1 MSNNLKIS
9 YIEYSPATNS
19 LDIFM
24 CGCTAPHCKGCYN
37 EELWDFNA
45 EGISSDECWQEIVNL
60 NHRFDSLVD
69 RILILGGEPFHN
81 YDAVIKLIKKVKE
94 IYPNK
99 DIWIWTGYKFDDI
112 PEKCKDILDLA
123 DVIVDGRYE
132 EDKRDL
138 SIAFRGSTNQ
148 RIWRKSTNEFNDTI
162 WRYDR
167 E

>member
-1 MSNNLKIS
+1 MNCYAKINS
-9 YIEYSPATNS
+9 VDFANGSGIRVSIFFSGCSFHCTNCFNS
-19 LDIFM
+19 
-24 CGCTAPHCKGCYN
+24 
-37 EELWDFNA
+37 ELWDFNY
-45 EGISSDECWQEIVNL
+45 GIPFTEETINKIIELLSPDYIKGLS
-60 NHRFDSLVD
+60 
-69 RILILGGEPFHN
+69 ILGGEPFHN

-112 PEKCKDILDLA
+112 PEKCKDILTFA

>member
-1 MSNNLKIS
+1 MSKYAKIN
-9 YIEYSPATNS
+9 YIDTVNGSGIRVSIFFSGCRFHCTNCFNS
-19 LDIFM
+19 
-24 CGCTAPHCKGCYN
+24 
-37 EELWDFNA
+37 ELWDFNY
-45 EGISSDECWQEIVNL
+45 GIPFTEETINKIIELLAPDYIKGLS
-60 NHRFDSLVD
+60 
-69 RILILGGEPFHN
+69 ILGGEPFHN
-81 YDAVIKLIKKVKE
+81 YNAVIKLIKKVKE

-112 PEKCKDILDLA
+112 PEKCKDILNLA

-148 RIWRKSTNEFNDTI
+148 RIWRKSTNEFNDTV

>member
-1 MSNNLKIS
+1 MSKYAKIN
-9 YIEYSPATNS
+9 YIDTVNGSGIRVS
-19 LDIFM
+19 IFFS
-24 CGCTAPHCKGCYN
+24 GCNFHCKNCFN
-37 EELWDFNA
+37 SELWDFNY
-45 EGISSDECWQEIVNL
+45 GIPFTEETINKIIELLAPDYIKGLS
-60 NHRFDSLVD
+60 
-69 RILILGGEPFHN
+69 ILGGEPFHN
-81 YDAVIKLIKKVKE
+81 YDAVIKLIKKVKK

>member
-1 MSNNLKIS
+1 MSKYAKIN
-9 YIEYSPATNS
+9 YIDTVNGSGIRVS
-19 LDIFM
+19 IFFS
-24 CGCTAPHCKGCYN
+24 GCNFHCKNCFN
-37 EELWDFNA
+37 SELWDFNY
-45 EGISSDECWQEIVNL
+45 GIPFTEETINKIIELLTPDYIKGLS
-60 NHRFDSLVD
+60 
-69 RILILGGEPFHN
+69 ILGGEPFHN

>member
-1 MSNNLKIS
+1 MSKYAKIN
-9 YIEYSPATNS
+9 YIDTVNGSGIRVS
-19 LDIFM
+19 IFFS
-24 CGCTAPHCKGCYN
+24 GCSFHCKNCFN
-37 EELWDFNA
+37 SELWDFNY
-45 EGISSDECWQEIVNL
+45 GIPFTEETINKIIELLAPDYIKGLS
-60 NHRFDSLVD
+60 
-69 RILILGGEPFHN
+69 ILGGEPFHN

-94 IYPNK
+94 IHPNK

-112 PEKCKDILDLA
+112 PEECKDILALA

>member
-1 MSNNLKIS
+1 MSKYAKIN
-9 YIEYSPATNS
+9 YIDTVNGSGIRVS
-19 LDIFM
+19 IFFS
-24 CGCTAPHCKGCYN
+24 GCNFHCKNCFN
-37 EELWDFNA
+37 SELWDFNY
-45 EGISSDECWQEIVNL
+45 GIPFTEETINKIIELLAPDYIKGLS
-60 NHRFDSLVD
+60 
-69 RILILGGEPFHN
+69 ILGGEPFHN

-94 IYPNK
+94 IHPNK

-112 PEKCKDILDLA
+112 PEECKDILDLA

>member
-1 MSNNLKIS
+1 MSKYAKIN
-9 YIEYSPATNS
+9 YIDTVNGSGIRVS
-19 LDIFM
+19 IFFS
-24 CGCTAPHCKGCYN
+24 GCNFHCKNCFN
-37 EELWDFNA
+37 SELWDFNY
-45 EGISSDECWQEIVNL
+45 GIPFTEETINKIIELLAPDYIKGLS
-60 NHRFDSLVD
+60 
-69 RILILGGEPFHN
+69 ILGGEPFHN
-81 YDAVIKLIKKVKE
+81 YNAVIKLIKKVKE

-167 E
+167 

>member
-1 MSNNLKIS
+1 MSKYAKIN
-9 YIEYSPATNS
+9 YIDTVNGSGIRVS
-19 LDIFM
+19 IFFS
-24 CGCTAPHCKGCYN
+24 GCNFHCKNCFN
-37 EELWDFNA
+37 SELWDFNY
-45 EGISSDECWQEIVNL
+45 GIPFTEETINKIIELLAPDYIKGLS
-60 NHRFDSLVD
+60 
-69 RILILGGEPFHN
+69 ILGGEPFHN

-112 PEKCKDILDLA
+112 PEECKDILSFA

-148 RIWRKSTNEFNDTI
+148 RIWRKSINEFNDTI
-162 WRYDR
+162 WRCDG

>member
-1 MSNNLKIS
+1 MSKYAKIN
-9 YIEYSPATNS
+9 YIDTVNGSGIRVS
-19 LDIFM
+19 IFFS
-24 CGCTAPHCKGCYN
+24 GCNFHCKNCFN
-37 EELWDFNA
+37 SELWDFNY
-45 EGISSDECWQEIVNL
+45 GIPFTEETINKIIELLAPDYIKGLS
-60 NHRFDSLVD
+60 
-69 RILILGGEPFHN
+69 ILGGEPFHN

-94 IYPNK
+94 IYPDK
-99 DIWIWTGYKFDDI
+99 DIWIQTGYKFDDI
-112 PEKCKDILDLA
+112 PEECKDILDLA

>member
-1 MSNNLKIS
+1 MSKYAKIN
-9 YIEYSPATNS
+9 YIDTVNGSGIRVS
-19 LDIFM
+19 IFFS
-24 CGCTAPHCKGCYN
+24 GCNFHCKNCFN
-37 EELWDFNA
+37 SELWDFNY
-45 EGISSDECWQEIVNL
+45 GIPFTEETINKIIELLAPDYIKGLS
-60 NHRFDSLVD
+60 
-69 RILILGGEPFHN
+69 ILGGEPFHN

-112 PEKCKDILDLA
+112 PEEHKDILDLA

>member
-1 MSNNLKIS
+1 MSKYAKIN
-9 YIEYSPATNS
+9 YIDTVNGSGIRVS
-19 LDIFM
+19 IFFS
-24 CGCTAPHCKGCYN
+24 GCNFHCKNCFN
-37 EELWDFNA
+37 SELWDFNYGIPFT
-45 EGISSDECWQEIVNL
+45 EGTINKIIELLSPDYIKGLS
-60 NHRFDSLVD
+60 
-69 RILILGGEPFHN
+69 ILGGEPFHN

>member
-1 MSNNLKIS
+1 MSKYAKIN
-9 YIEYSPATNS
+9 YIDTVNGSGIRVS
-19 LDIFM
+19 IFFS
-24 CGCTAPHCKGCYN
+24 GCNFHCKNCFN
-37 EELWDFNA
+37 SELWDFNY
-45 EGISSDECWQEIVNL
+45 GIPFTEETINKIIELLAPDYIKGLS
-60 NHRFDSLVD
+60 
-69 RILILGGEPFHN
+69 ILGGEPFHN
-81 YDAVIKLIKKVKE
+81 YDAVIKLVKKVKE

-112 PEKCKDILDLA
+112 PEKCKDIFDLA

>member
-1 MSNNLKIS
+1 MSCYAKINS
-9 YIEYSPATNS
+9 VDFANGSGIRASIFFSGCSFHCTNCFNS
-19 LDIFM
+19 
-24 CGCTAPHCKGCYN
+24 
-37 EELWDFNA
+37 ELWDFNY
-45 EGISSDECWQEIVNL
+45 GIPFTEETINKIVEL
-60 NHRFDSLVD
+60 LAPDYIKGLS
-69 RILILGGEPFHN
+69 ILGGEPFHN
-81 YDAVIKLIKKVKE
+81 YDAVIKLVKKVKE

>member
-1 MSNNLKIS
+1 MSKYAKIN
-9 YIEYSPATNS
+9 YIDTVNGSGIRVS
-19 LDIFM
+19 IFFS
-24 CGCTAPHCKGCYN
+24 GCNFHCKNCFN
-37 EELWDFNA
+37 SELWDFNY
-45 EGISSDECWQEIVNL
+45 GIPFTEETINKIIELLAPDYIKGLS
-60 NHRFDSLVD
+60 
-69 RILILGGEPFHN
+69 ILGGEPFHN

-112 PEKCKDILDLA
+112 PEECKDILSFA

-148 RIWRKSTNEFNDTI
+148 RIWRKSTNEFNDTV

>member
-1 MSNNLKIS
+1 MSKYAKIN
-9 YIEYSPATNS
+9 YIDTVNGSGIRVS
-19 LDIFM
+19 IFFS
-24 CGCTAPHCKGCYN
+24 GCNFHCKNCFN
-37 EELWDFNA
+37 SELWDFNY
-45 EGISSDECWQEIVNL
+45 GIPFTEETINKIIELLAPDYIKGLS
-60 NHRFDSLVD
+60 
-69 RILILGGEPFHN
+69 ILGGEPFHN

-167 E
+167 

>member
-1 MSNNLKIS
+1 MSKYAKIN
-9 YIEYSPATNS
+9 YIDTVNGSGIRVS
-19 LDIFM
+19 IFFS
-24 CGCTAPHCKGCYN
+24 GCNFHCKNCFN
-37 EELWDFNA
+37 SELWDFNY
-45 EGISSDECWQEIVNL
+45 GIPFTEETINKIIELLTPDYIKGLS
-60 NHRFDSLVD
+60 
-69 RILILGGEPFHN
+69 ILGGEPFHN

-167 E
+167 Q

>member
-1 MSNNLKIS
+1 MNNYTEIKCVDFANGSGIRVS
-9 YIEYSPATNS
+9 
-19 LDIFM
+19 IFFS
-24 CGCTAPHCKGCYN
+24 GCNFHCKNCFN
-37 EELWDFNA
+37 SELWDFNY
-45 EGISSDECWQEIVNL
+45 GIPFTEETISKIIELLKLDYIKGLS
-60 NHRFDSLVD
+60 
-69 RILILGGEPFHN
+69 ILGGEPFQN
-81 YDAVIKLIKKVKE
+81 YDAVIKLVKRVKE

-112 PEKCKDILDLA
+112 PEECKDILDLA

>member
-1 MSNNLKIS
+1 MSCYAKINS
-9 YIEYSPATNS
+9 VDFANGSGIRASIFFSGCSFHCTNCFNS
-19 LDIFM
+19 
-24 CGCTAPHCKGCYN
+24 
-37 EELWDFNA
+37 ELWDFNY
-45 EGISSDECWQEIVNL
+45 GIPFTEETINKIIELLAPDYIKGLS
-60 NHRFDSLVD
+60 
-69 RILILGGEPFHN
+69 ILGGEPFHN
-81 YDAVIKLIKKVKE
+81 YDAVIKLIKKVKG

-112 PEKCKDILDLA
+112 PEECKDILSFA

>member
-1 MSNNLKIS
+1 MSS
-9 YIEYSPATNS
+9 GT
-19 LDIFM
+19 IFFS
-24 CGCTAPHCKGCYN
+24 GCNFHCKNCFN
-37 EELWDFNA
+37 SELWDFNY
-45 EGISSDECWQEIVNL
+45 GIPFTEETINKIIELLAPDYIKGLS
-60 NHRFDSLVD
+60 
-69 RILILGGEPFHN
+69 ILGGEPFHN
-81 YDAVIKLIKKVKE
+81 YNAVIKLIKKVKE

>member
-1 MSNNLKIS
+1 MSKYAKIN
-9 YIEYSPATNS
+9 YIDTVNGSGIRVS
-19 LDIFM
+19 IFFS
-24 CGCTAPHCKGCYN
+24 GCNFHCKNCFN
-37 EELWDFNA
+37 SELWDFNY
-45 EGISSDECWQEIVNL
+45 GIPFTEETINKIIELLAPDYIKGLS
-60 NHRFDSLVD
+60 
-69 RILILGGEPFHN
+69 ILGGEPLHN

-112 PEKCKDILDLA
+112 PEEYKDILDLA

-162 WRYDR
+162 WQCDR

>member
-1 MSNNLKIS
+1 MSKYAKIN
-9 YIEYSPATNS
+9 YIDTVNGSGIRVS
-19 LDIFM
+19 IFFS
-24 CGCTAPHCKGCYN
+24 GCNFHCKNCFN
-37 EELWDFNA
+37 SELWDFNY
-45 EGISSDECWQEIVNL
+45 GIPFTEETINKIIELLAPDYIKGLS
-60 NHRFDSLVD
+60 
-69 RILILGGEPFHN
+69 ILGGEPFHN

>member
-1 MSNNLKIS
+1 MSKYAKIN
-9 YIEYSPATNS
+9 YIDTVNGSGIRVS
-19 LDIFM
+19 IFFS
-24 CGCTAPHCKGCYN
+24 GCNFHCKNCFN
-37 EELWDFNA
+37 SELWDFNY
-45 EGISSDECWQEIVNL
+45 GIPFTEETISKIIELLKPDYIKGLS
-60 NHRFDSLVD
+60 
-69 RILILGGEPFHN
+69 ILGGEPFQN
-81 YDAVIKLIKKVKE
+81 YDAVIKLVKRVKE

-112 PEKCKDILDLA
+112 PEECKDILSLA

-148 RIWRKSTNEFNDTI
+148 RIWRKSINEFNDII

-167 E
+167 D

>member
-1 MSNNLKIS
+1 MSKYAKIN
-9 YIEYSPATNS
+9 YIDTVNGSGIRVS
-19 LDIFM
+19 IFFS
-24 CGCTAPHCKGCYN
+24 GCNFHCKNCFN
-37 EELWDFNA
+37 SELWDFNY
-45 EGISSDECWQEIVNL
+45 GIPFTEETINKIVEL
-60 NHRFDSLVD
+60 LSPDYIKGLS
-69 RILILGGEPFHN
+69 ILGGEPFHN

-162 WRYDR
+162 WRCDR

>member
-1 MSNNLKIS
+1 MSKYAKIN
-9 YIEYSPATNS
+9 YIDTVNGSGIRVS
-19 LDIFM
+19 IFFS
-24 CGCTAPHCKGCYN
+24 GCNFHCKNCFN
-37 EELWDFNA
+37 SELWDFNY
-45 EGISSDECWQEIVNL
+45 GIPFTEETINKIIELLAPDYIKGLS
-60 NHRFDSLVD
+60 
-69 RILILGGEPFHN
+69 ILGGEPFHN

-112 PEKCKDILDLA
+112 PEGCKGILDLA

-162 WRYDR
+162 WRCDR

>member
-1 MSNNLKIS
+1 MSKYAKIN
-9 YIEYSPATNS
+9 YIDTVNGSGIRVS
-19 LDIFM
+19 IFFS
-24 CGCTAPHCKGCYN
+24 GCNFHCKNCFN
-37 EELWDFNA
+37 SELWDFNY
-45 EGISSDECWQEIVNL
+45 GIPFTEETINKIIELLAPDYIKGLS
-60 NHRFDSLVD
+60 
-69 RILILGGEPFHN
+69 ILGGEPFHN
-81 YDAVIKLIKKVKE
+81 YDAVIKLVKKVKE

>member
-1 MSNNLKIS
+1 MSKYAKIN
-9 YIEYSPATNS
+9 YIDTVNGFGIRVS
-19 LDIFM
+19 IFFS
-24 CGCTAPHCKGCYN
+24 GCNFHCKNCFN
-37 EELWDFNA
+37 SELWDFNY
-45 EGISSDECWQEIVNL
+45 GIPFTEETINKIIELLAPDYIKGLS
-60 NHRFDSLVD
+60 
-69 RILILGGEPFHN
+69 ILGGEPFHN

-112 PEKCKDILDLA
+112 PEECKDILSLA

>member
-1 MSNNLKIS
+1 MSKYAKIN
-9 YIEYSPATNS
+9 YIDTVNGSGIRVS
-19 LDIFM
+19 IFFS
-24 CGCTAPHCKGCYN
+24 GCNFHCKNCFN
-37 EELWDFNA
+37 SELWDFNY
-45 EGISSDECWQEIVNL
+45 GIPFTEETINKIIELLAPDYIKGLS
-60 NHRFDSLVD
+60 
-69 RILILGGEPFHN
+69 ILGGEPFHN
-81 YDAVIKLIKKVKE
+81 YNAVIKLIKKVKE

>member
-1 MSNNLKIS
+1 MNNYAEIKSVDFANGSGIRVS
-9 YIEYSPATNS
+9 
-19 LDIFM
+19 IFFS
-24 CGCTAPHCKGCYN
+24 GCNFHCKNCFN
-37 EELWDFNA
+37 SELWDFNY
-45 EGISSDECWQEIVNL
+45 GIPFTEETISKIIELLKPGYIKGLS
-60 NHRFDSLVD
+60 
-69 RILILGGEPFHN
+69 ILGGEPFQN
-81 YDAVIKLIKKVKE
+81 YDAVIKLVKRVKE

-99 DIWIWTGYKFDDI
+99 DVWIWTGYKFDGI
-112 PEKCKDILDLA
+112 PKECKDILDLA

>member
-1 MSNNLKIS
+1 M
-9 YIEYSPATNS
+9 
-19 LDIFM
+19 DIVNGLGIRVSIFFS
-24 CGCTAPHCKGCYN
+24 GCSFHCKNCFN
-37 EELWDFNA
+37 SELWDFNY
-45 EGISSDECWQEIVNL
+45 GIPFTEETISKIIELLKPDYIKGLS
-60 NHRFDSLVD
+60 
-69 RILILGGEPFHN
+69 ILGGEPFHN

-112 PEKCKDILDLA
+112 PEECKDILDLA

-148 RIWRKSTNEFNDTI
+148 RIWRKSINEFNDII
-162 WRYDR
+162 WRYGR

>member
-1 MSNNLKIS
+1 MSNYAKI
-9 YIEYSPATNS
+9 NDM
-19 LDIFM
+19 DIVNGLGIRVSIFFS
-24 CGCTAPHCKGCYN
+24 GCSFHCKNCFN
-37 EELWDFNA
+37 SELWDFNY
-45 EGISSDECWQEIVNL
+45 GIPFTEETISKIIELLKPDYIKGLS
-60 NHRFDSLVD
+60 
-69 RILILGGEPFHN
+69 ILGGEPFHN

-112 PEKCKDILDLA
+112 PEECKDILDLA

-148 RIWRKSTNEFNDTI
+148 RIWRKSINEFNDI
-162 WRYDR
+162 EWRYDK
-167 E
+167 

>member
-1 MSNNLKIS
+1 M
-9 YIEYSPATNS
+9 
-19 LDIFM
+19 DIVNGSGIRVSIFFS
-24 CGCTAPHCKGCYN
+24 GCNFHCKNCFN
-37 EELWDFNA
+37 SELWDFNY
-45 EGISSDECWQEIVNL
+45 GIPFTEETINKIIELLSPDYIKGLS
-60 NHRFDSLVD
+60 
-69 RILILGGEPFHN
+69 ILGGEPFHN

-112 PEKCKDILDLA
+112 PEEYKDILDLA

-138 SIAFRGSTNQ
+138 SIAFRGSANQ
-148 RIWRKSTNEFNDTI
+148 RIWRKSINEFNDII

-167 E
+167 D

>member
-1 MSNNLKIS
+1 MSKYAKIN
-9 YIEYSPATNS
+9 YIDTVNGSGIRVS
-19 LDIFM
+19 IFFS
-24 CGCTAPHCKGCYN
+24 GCNFHCKNCFN
-37 EELWDFNA
+37 SELWDFNY
-45 EGISSDECWQEIVNL
+45 GIPFTEETINKIIEL
-60 NHRFDSLVD
+60 LVPD
-69 RILILGGEPFHN
+69 YIKGLSILGGEPFHN
-81 YDAVIKLIKKVKE
+81 YDAVIKLVKKVKE

-112 PEKCKDILDLA
+112 PEECKDILSLA

-148 RIWRKSTNEFNDTI
+148 RIWRKSINEFNDTI
-162 WRYDR
+162 WRCDG

>member
-1 MSNNLKIS
+1 MSKYAKINYIDTVNGSGIRVSIFFSGCNFHCNNCF
-9 YIEYSPATNS
+9 NS
-19 LDIFM
+19 
-24 CGCTAPHCKGCYN
+24 
-37 EELWDFNA
+37 ELWDFDY
-45 EGISSDECWQEIVNL
+45 GIPFTEETINKIIELLAPDYIKGLS
-60 NHRFDSLVD
+60 
-69 RILILGGEPFHN
+69 ILGGEPFHN

-112 PEKCKDILDLA
+112 PEEYKDILALA

>member
-1 MSNNLKIS
+1 MNNYAEIKSVDFANGSGIRVS
-9 YIEYSPATNS
+9 
-19 LDIFM
+19 IFFS
-24 CGCTAPHCKGCYN
+24 GCNFHCKNCFN
-37 EELWDFNA
+37 SELWDFNYGVPFT
-45 EGISSDECWQEIVNL
+45 EETINKIIELLTPDYIKGLS
-60 NHRFDSLVD
+60 
-69 RILILGGEPFHN
+69 ILGGEPFHN

-112 PEKCKDILDLA
+112 PEECKDILDLA

-162 WRYDR
+162 WRCDR

>member
-1 MSNNLKIS
+1 MSKYAKIN
-9 YIEYSPATNS
+9 YIDTVNGSGIRVS
-19 LDIFM
+19 IFFS
-24 CGCTAPHCKGCYN
+24 GCNFHCKNCFN
-37 EELWDFNA
+37 SELWDFNY
-45 EGISSDECWQEIVNL
+45 GIPFTEETINKIIELLAPDYIKGLS
-60 NHRFDSLVD
+60 
-69 RILILGGEPFHN
+69 ILGGEPFHN

-112 PEKCKDILDLA
+112 PEECKDILSLA

>member
-1 MSNNLKIS
+1 MSKYAKIN
-9 YIEYSPATNS
+9 YIDTVNGSGIRVS
-19 LDIFM
+19 IFFS
-24 CGCTAPHCKGCYN
+24 GCNFHCKNCFN
-37 EELWDFNA
+37 SELWDFNY
-45 EGISSDECWQEIVNL
+45 GIPFTEETINKISELLAPDYIKGLS
-60 NHRFDSLVD
+60 
-69 RILILGGEPFHN
+69 ILGGEPFHN

-167 E
+167 